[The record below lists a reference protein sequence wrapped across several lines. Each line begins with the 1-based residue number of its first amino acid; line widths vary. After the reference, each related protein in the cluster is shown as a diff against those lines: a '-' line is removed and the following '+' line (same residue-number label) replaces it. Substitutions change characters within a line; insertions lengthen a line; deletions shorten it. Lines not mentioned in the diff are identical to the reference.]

1 MRLARS
7 PVLQLVVA
15 STIAFLIVALGT
27 TWFSRR
33 VAAHEAITDAK
44 SLTEVLARSVAEPA
58 VTPGLLDGAAGAL
71 DRFDR
76 TVSRRLHVGQVRRI
90 KIWDPSGRIVYSDR
104 TALIGEQFDLGEDE
118 RRILTDGGIE
128 AEVSDLG
135 RPENRF
141 EAGSGGMVEV
151 YTRIVAPDGRPL
163 LFEVY
168 LSTATITARERQIVR
183 AFRPVTLSSL
193 VVLLAITLPLV
204 WGVTRRLG
212 RAAEEREVLLQAAA
226 DASDAERRRIARDLH
241 DTVVQDLAG
250 TSYALSAAAQR
261 GAADSAELAELSEG
275 VRGSMR
281 ALRSLLVEIYPADL
295 HERGLAGALED
306 LMASASSTG
315 VETSL
320 RVEDVRLDDA
330 GVGLVWRVAQEGVRN
345 ALRHAR
351 ADRLDVELRQRQA
364 GTVSLVVRDDGVGF
378 DPEQPP
384 DEGHF
389 GLRGLRTL
397 IREMGADLQV
407 TSAPGNGT
415 TVELQVRSR

>member
-1 MRLARS
+1 
-7 PVLQLVVA
+7 
-15 STIAFLIVALGT
+15 
-27 TWFSRR
+27 
-33 VAAHEAITDAK
+33 
-44 SLTEVLARSVAEPA
+44 
-58 VTPGLLDGAAGAL
+58 
-71 DRFDR
+71 
-76 TVSRRLHVGQVRRI
+76 
-90 KIWDPSGRIVYSDR
+90 
-104 TALIGEQFDLGEDE
+104 
-118 RRILTDGGIE
+118 
-128 AEVSDLG
+128 
-135 RPENRF
+135 
-141 EAGSGGMVEV
+141 
-151 YTRIVAPDGRPL
+151 L

-168 LSTATITARERQIVR
+168 LSTATIAARERQIVR

-193 VVLLAITLPLV
+193 VVLLVITLPLV

-212 RAAEEREVLLQAAA
+212 RAAEEREVLLRAAA

-261 GAADSAELAELSEG
+261 GAANSAELAGLSES

-281 ALRSLLVEIYPADL
+281 ALRSLLVEIYPTDL

-320 RVEDVRLDDA
+320 HVEEVRLDDA
-330 GVGLVWRVAQEGVRN
+330 GVGLVWRVAQESVRN

-351 ADRLDVELRQRQA
+351 AGRLDVQLRQEA
-364 GTVSLVVRDDGVGF
+364 GGVSLVVSDDGVGF

-384 DEGHF
+384 GEGHF

-397 IREMGADLQV
+397 IREMGATLEV
-407 TSAPGNGT
+407 ISAPGNGT
-415 TVELQVRSR
+415 TVQLLVRSR